1 MNGFDL
7 CFAMRSNRFND
18 GAATSFGHEGMAH
31 FFRARFKTFD
41 IPIVRDAVVIGRAA
55 PAKLESLLQTLSLIS
70 PETLVGE
77 SVVDDVVGA
86 IIIREALLKKFPQGL
101 VERFILQ
108 RVKPY
113 MSASEILRLDVEWE
127 TVIEAN
133 V

>member
-1 MNGFDL
+1 
-7 CFAMRSNRFND
+7 
-18 GAATSFGHEGMAH
+18 MAH

-86 IIIREALLKKFPQGL
+86 IIIREALLKKFPQGP